1 MNIRSKAAWHL
12 VGGREIYFR
21 STWELHYAH
30 FLQML
35 QEKGIIAMWEHEP
48 ETFWFEN
55 IKRGV
60 RSYLPDFRVWN
71 LDGTHY
77 WVEVKGYMDSKSK
90 TKIKRFKKY
99 YPQEPIYVV
108 DKDWFKKHIKPVRT
122 LKYVA

>member
-1 MNIRSKAAWHL
+1 
-12 VGGREIYFR
+12 
-21 STWELHYAH
+21 
-30 FLQML
+30 
-35 QEKGIIAMWEHEP
+35 MWEHEP
-48 ETFWFEN
+48 STFWFEN

-71 LDGTHY
+71 VDGTHY

-99 YPQEPIYVV
+99 YPNEPIYIV
-108 DKDWFKKHIKPVRT
+108 DKEWFRKHIKPVRT